1 MATAPAFDPV
11 VDFDL
16 EPFLKVNETAREA
29 VKKGLVGKDEIR
41 FLVDAFYQLQG
52 DRIRTTNQ
60 LRSLKDRNLESAI
73 INWFA
78 NYQDQSERNL
88 AKILSI
94 YVDSQELG
102 QWLSSILGIGPLI
115 SAGLMAY
122 IDIEKAPTVGHI
134 WRYAGLDPSSK
145 WISSADSTKIVSK
158 HVAGTTPTREEMA
171 NISVEINRRLENL
184 ERSAEEYKNGKPT
197 GKITKASLAKGISKR
212 PYNATLKTLCFKISD
227 QLCVRQVNNEKNY
240 YAPLF
245 LERKAKEHAKN
256 LAGDFADI
264 AERKI
269 DTVGKTTKEYKAYK
283 EGKLSDGE
291 IQMRSRRWLVKLF
304 LSHYHHVAYTL
315 RFGENPPKPYAF
327 SHLGH
332 GHVVSPPN
340 WDEEE
345 GILIP

>member
-184 ERSAEEYKNGKPT
+184 ERSA
-197 GKITKASLAKGISKR
+197 
-212 PYNATLKTLCFKISD
+212 
-227 QLCVRQVNNEKNY
+227 
-240 YAPLF
+240 
-245 LERKAKEHAKN
+245 
-256 LAGDFADI
+256 
-264 AERKI
+264 
-269 DTVGKTTKEYKAYK
+269 
-283 EGKLSDGE
+283 
-291 IQMRSRRWLVKLF
+291 
-304 LSHYHHVAYTL
+304 
-315 RFGENPPKPYAF
+315 
-327 SHLGH
+327 
-332 GHVVSPPN
+332 
-340 WDEEE
+340 
-345 GILIP
+345 